1 MTDINQD
8 QYQNLLNKISDNK
21 HVYTFGV
28 SGDCKNVHYH
38 IARLI
43 DNLPVDY
50 IELVPYKNKHV
61 IKLHTENF
69 DTNSLSGLEAGQL
82 SALLQLASMLI
93 LNIDYG
99 IAPKT
104 K

>member
-1 MTDINQD
+1 MRFNI
-8 QYQNLLNKISDNK
+8 LI
-21 HVYTFGV
+21 
-28 SGDCKNVHYH
+28 KNVTTLH
-38 IARLI
+38 
-43 DNLPVDY
+43 
-50 IELVPYKNKHV
+50 

-69 DTNSLSGLEAGQL
+69 DANLLSGLKAGQL